1 MPRMGATVTLEALEE
16 DPYRVYDLLRR
27 HEPISRIEA
36 IGMWYVVNYDDVQA
50 ILLDDSNFVVG
61 TPGSLLYDT
70 FGSHMLTVD
79 GTLHTTYRNSFR
91 GAFTVGNLQR
101 SMETWVG
108 GSVARLIDDFPDG
121 GVELRGAFARILPVQ
136 SILRLFGLSDSAASD
151 LRTWYDGFEAALA
164 NFTWDQSVRDTA
176 HGYAAAF
183 RGRIQEEIGHVR
195 ARPTDSLLSDVA
207 NASEPD
213 RLSDEEIQRN
223 ASIIFFGG
231 ISTVEAL
238 ILNSVYALCT
248 HPAEMARVIAD
259 PSLLPAVIEET
270 IRWRSPVQTATR
282 HVVREVEIN
291 GVTFASGDTVNC
303 IIAAAN
309 RDPAVFQSPDRFC
322 LGRPNAKRHLGFA
335 SGPHFCLGSHL
346 ARLQARVALEGL
358 LGRLENLHLD
368 PARPAVIR
376 GHEFHQPH
384 ALHLAW
390 DASR

>member
-101 SMETWVG
+101 SMETWVR

-121 GVELRGAFARILPVQ
+121 GVELRGAFARVLPVR

-164 NFTWDQSVRDTA
+164 NFTWDQSVRDAA
-176 HGYAAAF
+176 HDYAAAF
-183 RGRIQEEIGHVR
+183 RGRIQEEIGRVR

-207 NASEPD
+207 NASELD

-238 ILNSVYALCT
+238 ILNSVCALCT

-291 GVTFASGDTVNC
+291 GVTFAPGDTVNC

-309 RDPAVFQSPDRFC
+309 RDPAVFQNPDRFC

-358 LGRLENLHLD
+358 VGRLENLHLD
-368 PARPAVIR
+368 PTRPAVIR

-384 ALHLAW
+384 ALHVAW

>member
-1 MPRMGATVTLEALEE
+1 MPKVGTTVTLEALEE

-70 FGSHMLTVD
+70 FGGHMLTVD
-79 GTLHTTYRNSFR
+79 GALHTTYRNSFR
-91 GAFTVGNLQR
+91 GAFAVGNLR
-101 SMETWVG
+101 WSMEAWVRA
-108 GSVARLIDDFPDG
+108 SVEGLIDSFPDG
-121 GVELRGAFARILPVQ
+121 GVELRGAFARVLPIQ
-136 SILRLFGLSDSAASD
+136 SILRLFGLSESTASD

-164 NFTWDQSVRDTA
+164 NFTWDQSVRDAA
-176 HGYAAAF
+176 HDYAAAF
-183 RGRIQEEIGHVR
+183 RGRIQEEIEHAR
-195 ARPTDSLLSDVA
+195 ARPSDSLLSVVA
-207 NASEPD
+207 NTSEPE

-282 HVVREVEIN
+282 HVTREVKIN
-291 GVTFASGDTVNC
+291 GVTFAPGDTVNC

-309 RDPAVFQSPDRFC
+309 RDPAVFESPDRFC

-368 PARPAVIR
+368 PTRPAVIR

-384 ALHLAW
+384 ALHIAW
-390 DASR
+390 DASQ